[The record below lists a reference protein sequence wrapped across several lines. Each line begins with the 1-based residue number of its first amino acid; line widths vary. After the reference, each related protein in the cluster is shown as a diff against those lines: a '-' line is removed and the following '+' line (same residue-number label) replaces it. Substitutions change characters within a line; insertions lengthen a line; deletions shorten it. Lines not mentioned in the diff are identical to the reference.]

1 VVRFV
6 ANAAFWALW
15 LPQGPSPLMGIGRA
29 GFYTHEWVERLLGI
43 GHYVEGYSAT
53 RIHPERC

>member
-1 VVRFV
+1 MLR
-6 ANAAFWALW
+6 L
-15 LPQGPSPLMGIGRA
+15 GIGRA

-53 RIHPERC
+53 RIHPERG